1 MMGNRPRNP
10 PELFR
15 RFAAGVSSAVGSHW
29 AFIAALLIVVVW
41 ALSGPLFHY
50 SDHWQ
55 LIINTGTTVVTF
67 LMVFVIQTTQ
77 NRDSKAIHLKLDEL
91 IRSQRK
97 ARNVFADLEN
107 ASDEELKRFAEEF
120 RKLRQDDRDRDRVD
134 DADDAISRAL
144 GRHHHPE

>member
-1 MMGNRPRNP
+1 MGEPKRR

-15 RFAAGVSSAVGSHW
+15 RFAAAISSAVGSHW
-29 AFIAALLIVVVW
+29 AFIVALLAVIIW
-41 ALSGPLFHY
+41 AATGPLFDY

-91 IRSQRK
+91 IRAQHK

-107 ASDEELKRFAEEF
+107 ASEEELKRFADEF
-120 RKLRQDDRDRDRVD
+120 KKLRKDDQDRSRVD
-134 DADDAISRAL
+134 DADDAVHRAM
-144 GRHHHPE
+144 GPHDHSH

>member
-1 MMGNRPRNP
+1 MRESPKRS

-15 RFAAGVSSAVGSHW
+15 RFAGGVSAAVGSHW
-29 AFIAALLIVVVW
+29 AFIAALFLIVVW
-41 ALSGPLFHY
+41 ALSGPFFHY

-77 NRDSKAIHLKLDEL
+77 NRDSKALHLKLDEL
-91 IRSQRK
+91 IRSQVK

-107 ASDEELKRFAEEF
+107 ASEEELKRFAEEF
-120 RKLRQDDRDRDRVD
+120 RRLRQDDEDHSRID
-134 DADDAISRAL
+134 DADDAIERAL
-144 GRHHHPE
+144 GRHEHPR